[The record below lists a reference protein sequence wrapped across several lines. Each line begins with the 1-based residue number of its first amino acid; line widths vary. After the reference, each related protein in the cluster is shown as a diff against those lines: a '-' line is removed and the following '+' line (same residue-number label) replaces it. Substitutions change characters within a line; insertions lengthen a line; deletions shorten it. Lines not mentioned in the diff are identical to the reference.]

1 MGAETGS
8 DVEWDE
14 IRAEKSVYMEEL
26 MEAVKRQ
33 TELMVGSGMGVDGAE
48 VMERGDG
55 TEVMEGANG
64 TEVMEGAAVI
74 ACLFPNALK
83 SSLGRTIGLF
93 TMENPEENVTEY
105 FFGRTVV
112 RASSG

>member
-1 MGAETGS
+1 MGAEIGS

-33 TELMVGSGMGVDGAE
+33 TELMVGLGMRVDGAE
-48 VMERGDG
+48 VMGVDGEEVTEGADG
-55 TEVMEGANG
+55 TKV
-64 TEVMEGAAVI
+64 TPGAAIV
-74 ACLFPNALK
+74 ACLFPYALK

-93 TMENPEENVTEY
+93 TMENHWIIHDGEP
-105 FFGRTVV
+105 
-112 RASSG
+112 

>member
-1 MGAETGS
+1 MGAEIGS

-33 TELMVGSGMGVDGAE
+33 TELMVGLGMGVDGEE
-48 VMERGDG
+48 VTEGADG
-55 TEVMEGANG
+55 TKV
-64 TEVMEGAAVI
+64 TPGAAIV
-74 ACLFPNALK
+74 ACLFPYALK

-93 TMENPEENVTEY
+93 TMENPEKNVTEY

>member
-1 MGAETGS
+1 MGAEIGS

-33 TELMVGSGMGVDGAE
+33 TELMVGLGMGA
-48 VMERGDG
+48 DG
-55 TEVMEGANG
+55 TEV
-64 TEVMEGAAVI
+64 TPGAAIV
-74 ACLFPNALK
+74 ACLFPYALK

-93 TMENPEENVTEY
+93 TMENHWIIHDGEP
-105 FFGRTVV
+105 
-112 RASSG
+112 

>member
-1 MGAETGS
+1 
-8 DVEWDE
+8 
-14 IRAEKSVYMEEL
+14 

-48 VMERGDG
+48 VMEGADG
-55 TEVMEGANG
+55 EEVMEGI
-64 TEVMEGAAVI
+64 AVV
-74 ACLFPNALK
+74 ACLLPNALED
-83 SSLGRTIGLF
+83 SLLRTIGLF

-112 RASSG
+112 RVPRG

>member
-1 MGAETGS
+1 MGAEIGS

-33 TELMVGSGMGVDGAE
+33 TELMVGLGMGVDGAE
-48 VMERGDG
+48 VMGVDGEEVTEGADG
-55 TEVMEGANG
+55 TKV
-64 TEVMEGAAVI
+64 TPGAAIV
-74 ACLFPNALK
+74 ACLFPYALK

>member
-1 MGAETGS
+1 
-8 DVEWDE
+8 
-14 IRAEKSVYMEEL
+14 

-33 TELMVGSGMGVDGAE
+33 TELMVGLGMRVDGAE
-48 VMERGDG
+48 VMGVDG
-55 TEVMEGANG
+55 EEV
-64 TEVMEGAAVI
+64 TEGAAIV
-74 ACLFPNALK
+74 ACLFPYALK